1 MKKYI
6 KELAIGM
13 AAVVCLSIVSVKDI
27 VTNRD
32 TNKMVKYNVYVEK
45 GDIDIELTNG
55 MGILLSKDGVEILP
69 VCK

>member
-6 KELAIGM
+6 KGLVIGM
-13 AAVVCLSIVSVKDI
+13 AAVACLSIVSVKDI
-27 VTNRD
+27 D
-32 TNKMVKYNVYVEK
+32 TNKDTDKMVKYNVYVEK

>member
-6 KELAIGM
+6 KGLAIGM
-13 AAVVCLSIVSVKDI
+13 AAVACLSIVSVKDI
-27 VTNRD
+27 VTNKD
-32 TNKMVKYNVYVEK
+32 TDKMVKYNIYVEK

-55 MGILLSKDGVEILP
+55 IGILLSKDGVEILP